1 MTDTN
6 EQIRVRFAP
15 SPTGFLH
22 VGGARTALFNW
33 LYARRHGGVFVLR
46 IEDTDRARSSEEM
59 TEVILDG
66 MRWLGLDWD
75 EGPVHQADGVER
87 HRAAADRLLAE
98 GKAYRCFATPE
109 ELRKWREE
117 GGEDFR
123 LTRDK
128 LELPEEEADRRVAEG
143 EPYTVRFRVPEGST
157 EWDDAVH
164 GKTVFQNDDID
175 DFIVLRSDRT
185 PVYNL
190 AAVADD
196 VEMRISHVIRGDDHI
211 SNTPRQIM
219 LYRALGA
226 EVPTFAHVPMILGP
240 DGRRLSKRHG
250 ATAVGDYAAEGI
262 LPEALV
268 NFLALLGWSPGEDRE
283 VMTIEEMMALFS
295 LERINKKSAIFD
307 PEKLDWMNGQHLS
320 RQPAERIVPL
330 VARKLVDS
338 GTLSEAE
345 VAENQEWLVTLVEMF
360 KVRSRRA
367 DEIAR
372 HAQLFLAD
380 EVAYDPIAVQKHW
393 KDPADVAKRLDAVS
407 ATLRNLGA
415 WEPAMIEQALRAT
428 AERLNTGFGKIVHPL
443 RLAVTGQSSS
453 PGIDQVLFMTGRERT
468 LKRLKV
474 ARKSLVGT
482 KG

>member
-6 EQIRVRFAP
+6 DQIRVRFAP
-15 SPTGFLH
+15 SPTGYLH

-33 LYARRHGGVFVLR
+33 LYARRHGGAFILR

-87 HRAAADRLLAE
+87 HRDAADRLLAE

-123 LTRDK
+123 LTRGK
-128 LELPEEEADRRVAEG
+128 LELPEEEADRRVVEG

-164 GKTVFQNDDID
+164 GKMVFQNDDID

-196 VEMRISHVIRGDDHI
+196 VEMRITHVIRGDDHI

-226 EVPTFAHVPMILGP
+226 DVPTFAHVPMILGS

-262 LPEALV
+262 IPEALV

-283 VMTIEEMMALFS
+283 IMTIEEMTSLFS

-307 PEKLDWMNGQHLS
+307 PDKLDWMNGQHLS
-320 RQPAERIVPL
+320 RLPAERIVPL
-330 VARKLVDS
+330 VARQLVEW
-338 GTLSEAE
+338 GVLSPAE

-367 DEIAR
+367 DEIAG
-372 HAQLFLAD
+372 HARLFLAD
-380 EVAYDPIAVQKHW
+380 EIAYDPIAVRKHW
-393 KDPADVAKRLDAVS
+393 KDPVDVARRLDAVS
-407 ATLRNLGA
+407 TTLRNLGA

-428 AERLNTGFGKIVHPL
+428 AENLNTGFGKIVHPL

-453 PGIDQVLFMTGRERT
+453 PGIDQVLFMTGRDRT

-482 KG
+482 ND

>member
-1 MTDTN
+1 
-6 EQIRVRFAP
+6 
-15 SPTGFLH
+15 
-22 VGGARTALFNW
+22 VG
-33 LYARRHGGVFVLR
+33 RR
-46 IEDTDRARSSEEM
+46 
-59 TEVILDG
+59 
-66 MRWLGLDWD
+66 
-75 EGPVHQADGVER
+75 
-87 HRAAADRLLAE
+87 
-98 GKAYRCFATPE
+98 
-109 ELRKWREE
+109 
-117 GGEDFR
+117 
-123 LTRDK
+123 
-128 LELPEEEADRRVAEG
+128 
-143 EPYTVRFRVPEGST
+143 
-157 EWDDAVH
+157 VH
-164 GKTVFQNDDID
+164 GKTLFRNEDID

-283 VMTIEEMMALFS
+283 IMTVEEMTALFS

-330 VARKLVDS
+330 VAHKLVES

-393 KDPADVAKRLDAVS
+393 KDPADVARRLDAV
-407 ATLRNLGA
+407 ATTLRNLGA

-428 AERLNTGFGKIVHPL
+428 AERLDTGFGKIVHPL

-474 ARKSLVGT
+474 ARQSLVGT